1 MKWIRRHLLGILL
14 ALGLLMPA
22 QAQET
27 QPATLHLY
35 IGIEKN
41 RQPYTY
47 LDDKQQA
54 QGILV
59 DAITTLCGKIN
70 ATCEFVSG
78 NFDQLLENV
87 QTFQLNG
94 MVVID
99 TFLYPEID
107 KLKLTSPFCTFK
119 PVFIQ
124 KQSAPHR
131 RTLEDFKGTMI
142 GVREGSLLHLHI
154 LDEYGSVARMK
165 PYALLEAG
173 VFDLVSGRT
182 DVLFADDAF
191 FKQRVLNTALGIT
204 HAPSKLVSYSVAD
217 LTLPE
222 TSMRLAVRE
231 QDTAL
236 LATLEKALQTTAPPP
251 DCADLPNKP
260 HPPVAPTATVNP

>member
-1 MKWIRRHLLGILL
+1 MKWILRYLLGILL
-14 ALGLLMPA
+14 VLGLLTSV
-22 QAQET
+22 QAQEIK
-27 QPATLHLY
+27 PATLQLY

-59 DAITTLCGKIN
+59 DAMTTLCKKIN
-70 ATCEFVSG
+70 ATCEFVAG

-94 MVVID
+94 MVIID

-107 KLKLTSPFCTFK
+107 KLKLTPPLCTFR

-124 KQSAPHR
+124 KQSAPDR
-131 RTLEDFKGTMI
+131 QTPEDFKGTMI

-165 PYALLEAG
+165 SYALLEAG
-173 VFDLVSGRT
+173 VFDLISGRT

-191 FKQRVLNTALGIT
+191 FKQRVLNTALGST
-204 HAPSKLVSYSVAD
+204 NAPSKLVSHSLAD
-217 LTLPE
+217 LELPA

-236 LATLEKALQTTAPPP
+236 LAKLENALQTTAPPP
-251 DCADLPNKP
+251 NCADLPNKP
-260 HPPVAPTATVNP
+260 HPPASPTAAVN